1 MNKLKMNASFCKSCL
16 ICFCIFFFSCNHQDI
31 ITLRS
36 KKELTIGVGTDLIMN
51 FELVGKITTVARK
64 GNEYIYTAKLTR
76 DIDLR
81 ANAHIELGY
90 PLIDNVPNLKV
101 LNRGTNSVATVEDT
115 IDIVVPLE
123 KEKKPADS
131 VSAAKVLRAIADSID
146 AHMRK

>member
-1 MNKLKMNASFCKSCL
+1 M
-16 ICFCIFFFSCNHQDI
+16 

-51 FELVGKITTVARK
+51 FELVGKITSVTKK
-64 GNEYIYTAKLTR
+64 GNEYIYTARLTR

-90 PLIDNVPNLKV
+90 PLIGNVPNLKV

-115 IDIVVPLE
+115 IDIVVLPE
-123 KEKKPADS
+123 KERKPADS